1 MTQFGPPNLYLL
13 FPGGI
18 LKGLM
23 SIFENSGRVMDEIPF
38 TALWEVTM
46 ALFRFRKYDCPSL
59 TSSSLTLRFCSFFFF
74 FFCGHTHTCGSSTG
88 QRLDLCHSSD
98 RSRSSNNARS
108 LTCCTPVE
116 LSVLSFMYELCV
128 HFFLITSFFP
138 LVFQLVIVII

>member
-46 ALFRFRKYDCPSL
+46 ALFRFRIYDCPSL

-74 FFCGHTHTCGSSTG
+74 FLLWPHPRHVEVTQARDWTCATAVTAAEAVTMP
-88 QRLDLCHSSD
+88 D
-98 RSRSSNNARS
+98 
-108 LTCCTPVE
+108 P
-116 LSVLSFMYELCV
+116 
-128 HFFLITSFFP
+128 
-138 LVFQLVIVII
+138 